1 MIEHGERVCKLSFER
16 MAAAPD
22 RLYGRDVGSN
32 YQGQMTMLSKHF
44 TEQTAGMAEQLD
56 DAAAA
61 QIPRLFD

>member
-1 MIEHGERVCKLSFER
+1 
-16 MAAAPD
+16 
-22 RLYGRDVGSN
+22 
-32 YQGQMTMLSKHF
+32 MLSKHF